1 MRKAMS
7 LLSYTLSVA
16 VVLFLASCGKD
27 GDTGPAGPAGAAG
40 PAGPAGAA
48 GAAGPAGAPGT
59 ANVIYSNWIDTTTWF
74 YNSPAPGDTSYFAD
88 INAAKLTVDIL
99 NGGEIKVYINLGDP
113 TDPFVLPLP
122 YNDGNVFIDVAFQI
136 NTISLGSNIDLSGFP
151 FRYVLIPGGTPAR
164 AAKAVD
170 WNNYSEVQK
179 YLGLTD

>member
-7 LLSYTLSVA
+7 FLPYTLCVA
-16 VVLFLASCGKD
+16 VILFFASCSKD
-27 GDTGPAGPAGAAG
+27 GDAGPAGPAGPAGAAG

-48 GAAGPAGAPGT
+48 GAAGT
-59 ANVIYSNWIDTTTWF
+59 ANVIYSNWIDTTTW
-74 YNSPAPGDTSYFAD
+74 YYDSPAPGDTTFFAD

-99 NGGEIKVYINLGDP
+99 NMGEIKVYINLGDP

-122 YNDGNVFIDVAFQI
+122 YNDGTVFIEAVFQI
-136 NTISLGSNIDLSGFP
+136 NTISLASNIDLSGFP

-170 WNNYSEVQK
+170 WNNYKEVQK